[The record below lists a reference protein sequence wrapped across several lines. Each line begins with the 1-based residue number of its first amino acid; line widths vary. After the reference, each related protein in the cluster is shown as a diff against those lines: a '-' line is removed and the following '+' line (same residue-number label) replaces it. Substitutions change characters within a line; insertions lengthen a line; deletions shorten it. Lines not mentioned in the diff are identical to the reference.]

1 MNPIKSIYDL
11 TSNEMEVRAFGR
23 DVMDLSFIEKDDV
36 RANTL
41 SDLGY
46 RLSNFGE
53 LFGMKAKDITPEEEQ
68 LIIYAQKEVQAPK
81 NAKKLQRLR
90 DLQKEKLEKA
100 FIQSSPVE

>member
-53 LFGMKAKDITPEEEQ
+53 LFGMKTRSSSQ
-68 LIIYAQKEVQAPK
+68 NLILFKKQK
-81 NAKKLQRLR
+81 N
-90 DLQKEKLEKA
+90 
-100 FIQSSPVE
+100 I